1 MTDKEKEAIEYYEG
15 AEGSFTFEFESELD
29 EKNFFK
35 ALEIDE
41 EDTFE
46 KHQIRFNVLLNLI
59 KKQQA
64 EIKLKKEQTEYI
76 ENEYGRTIEN
86 QFKRINELETALI
99 DEQLKHSGEIEKK
112 DNDIQRMQ
120 ELLDLS
126 DANNIEKD
134 KIISKMA
141 KFIDNNLKNCLL
153 EVLNVNDVCE
163 RKELC
168 KDCIIEY
175 FEKEEG

>member
-1 MTDKEKEAIEYYEG
+1 MTAKEKEAIEYYEG

-35 ALEIDE
+35 ALGIDE

-99 DEQLKHSGEIEKK
+99 DEQMKHSEEIEKK

-120 ELLDLS
+120 SLLDLS
-126 DANNIEKD
+126 DANNVEKD
-134 KIISKMA
+134 KTIKLQDKILRLVVEDCQKENYFKNM
-141 KFIDNNLKNCLL
+141 KFEQVIEFYK
-153 EVLNVNDVCE
+153 
-163 RKELC
+163 RK
-168 KDCIIEY
+168 
-175 FEKEEG
+175 KEEE